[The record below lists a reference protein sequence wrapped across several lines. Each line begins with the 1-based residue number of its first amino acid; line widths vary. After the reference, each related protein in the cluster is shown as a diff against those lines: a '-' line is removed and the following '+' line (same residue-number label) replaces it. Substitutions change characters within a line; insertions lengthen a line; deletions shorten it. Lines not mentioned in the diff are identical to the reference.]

1 MQDTL
6 LIVDDNKDMLQLLSG
21 DLGREYLVLTAE
33 NGQRALEMIA
43 SHPVRIII
51 SDMQAPLLNGFDLC
65 LYIKTSPHYSHIPII
80 LLTAGKRLQSQLD
93 GLKAGADACIDKPF
107 SPEHLKAQIGSL
119 LNNRKKI
126 RAYYTRYPQGHM
138 TTITC
143 PKPED
148 DFLGALNSLILDN
161 IENTALDVDLLAKL
175 LNISRPTLYRKIK
188 ALSDMTPNE
197 LVMETRLKKAID
209 LLTGTGYKIFEVAM
223 MTGFNSQSSFGKA
236 FLRQFKMTPTAFQQ
250 IRKKEGRFQTSFL

>member
-6 LIVDDNKDMLQLLSG
+6 LIVNDNKDILQLLSR
-21 DLGREYLVLTAE
+21 DLGKDYLIVTAE
-33 NGQRALEMIA
+33 NGQHALEMIE

-51 SDMQAPLLNGFDLC
+51 SDMQTPLLSGFDLC
-65 LYIKTSPHYSHIPII
+65 LHVKTSLHYAHIPVI

-107 SPEHLKAQIGSL
+107 SSEHLKAQISSL

-126 RAYYTRYPQGHM
+126 RAYYTRYPQGHIG
-138 TTITC
+138 TASC
-143 PKPED
+143 AKPEE
-148 DFLGALNSLILDN
+148 DFLAALNHLILDN

-197 LVMETRLKKAID
+197 LVMETRLKKAVE
-209 LLTGTGYKIFEVAM
+209 LLTGTGYKIFEIAM

-250 IRKKEGRFQTSFL
+250 IRKKEGILRTSFF

>member
-6 LIVDDNKDMLQLLSG
+6 LIVNESKDMLQSLSR
-21 DLGREYLVLTAE
+21 DLGRDYLVITAE

-43 SHPVRIII
+43 CHPIRIII
-51 SDMQAPLLNGFDLC
+51 SDMQITLPNGFDLC
-65 LYIKTSPHYSHIPII
+65 RHIKTSPHYSHIPII

-93 GLKAGADACIDKPF
+93 GLKAGADACINKPF
-107 SPEHLKAQIGSL
+107 SPEHLKAQISSL
-119 LNNRKKI
+119 LNNRQKV
-126 RAYYTRYPQGHM
+126 RAYYTRYPDGQM
-138 TTITC
+138 TTVTF

-148 DFLGALNSLILDN
+148 DFLAALNNLILDN

-188 ALSDMTPNE
+188 ALSDLTPNE
-197 LVMETRLKKAID
+197 LVMVTRLKKAVD

-250 IRKKEGRFQTSFL
+250 IRKKEAKFQTAIL